1 MKAAIVILNWN
12 TRKFLKEL
20 LPKVLDSV
28 SHLDGV
34 EVIVADNA
42 SGDGSVE
49 LMNTMFPQIR
59 TLSFDRNYGFTGGY
73 NKALKEIQADYYILM
88 NSDIETRKGWLEP
101 LLEWMESHPECGA
114 CAPKLRNWSNFQE
127 FEYAGAAGGYIDS
140 FGYPF
145 CRGRIMG
152 RTEIDYGQY
161 DEMPREVFWVSGAC
175 MMVRSELFHRL
186 GGLDERFFAH
196 MEEIDL
202 CWRMQL
208 DGNTICAITDSK
220 VGHIG
225 GGTLSNTSSF
235 KLFLNYRNNLLM
247 LDNNLAKTFAL
258 RYRKLGMGET
268 EAGRKGI
275 SDANKIITV
284 RMMLDCLS
292 ALVYLVTLRFRQFTA
307 VFKAHNE
314 FRHLRRRPSI
324 EEISEYLTER
334 PEAEVKGIYGKWIVG
349 KALLNGKHIFANIY
363 DTDFL
368 KY

>member
-20 LPKVLDSV
+20 LPKVIDSV
-28 SHLDGV
+28 RHLDGV

-42 SGDGSVE
+42 SDDGSVD
-49 LMNTMFPQIR
+49 LMKSMFPQIR

-88 NSDIETRKGWLEP
+88 NSDVETGKGWLEP

-114 CAPKLRNWSNFQE
+114 CAPKLMNWHNLQE
-127 FEYAGAAGGYIDS
+127 FEYAGAAGGFIDS

-145 CRGRIMG
+145 CRGRVMG
-152 RTEIDYGQY
+152 RIETDYGQY
-161 DEMPREVFWVSGAC
+161 DELQKEVFWVSGAC
-175 MMVRSELFHRL
+175 MVVRSELFHRL

-202 CWRMQL
+202 CWRIQL
-208 DGNTICAITDSK
+208 DGNTICSITESK
-220 VGHIG
+220 VAHIG
-225 GGTLSNTSSF
+225 GGTLSNTSPF

-258 RYRKLGMGET
+258 RYQKLGMEKT
-268 EAGRKGI
+268 DASRKGFY
-275 SDANKIITV
+275 DARRIITA
-284 RMMLDCLS
+284 RMALDCIS
-292 ALVYLVTLRFRQFTA
+292 ALVYLVTFRFRQFTA
-307 VFKAHNE
+307 VFKAHKE
-314 FRHLRRRPSI
+314 FRHLRRSPST
-324 EEISEYLTER
+324 EEISEYLTAR
-334 PEAEVKGIYGKWIVG
+334 PCSEVRGIYGKWIVG
-349 KALLNGKHIFANIY
+349 KALFNGKHIFANILT
-363 DTDFL
+363 TDFL